1 MVHRRVNEL
10 AETANSIKS
19 RIRTVRAATLLP
31 LAGQTPYSNFLHQM
45 YTGIAELM
53 KLATINEED
62 GR

>member
-1 MVHRRVNEL
+1 VNEL

-19 RIRTVRAATLLP
+19 RIRTVRAATLSSLA
-31 LAGQTPYSNFLHQM
+31 LAGHTSTAALLRQM